1 MDNNVIKDERERRIE
16 EQRKQLLEETEKKEK
31 QQKARI
37 EKKKKASL
45 FFQLKTLF
53 TPKQK
58 LTDVSALNLTDF
70 PEPEKKETLAQAAVQ
85 QSCIALDEESLI
97 PRGTKE
103 KKKENKESSAED
115 NEKVNEPADNTKS
128 GLQNALDT
136 ISGRYAIIA
145 FTCLDD
151 EVKTEDLLKTGLTV
165 LSTGIYP
172 MPYKKEEG
180 DTANIFIAI
189 LNDCWQN
196 KNALNKLTEDL
207 SDEFLKETG
216 KELLT
221 VCLGATEDDVNGQ
234 LKRTVNALHRK
245 IRNLTTPD
253 TTGDLSALQHR
264 LKQQIE
270 ANAIEQAR
278 RQFERQMEEDGEIDE
293 ELPVVIREAKNMSS
307 EEYDSYLS
315 EEEQAIKYNARKS
328 YIDDDVSIEQV
339 IHNIEKHNTM
349 DDPLYLI
356 AVASVDMN
364 TLIILEDSDDFE
376 DLCEEADVSM
386 MRCSYI
392 YAISKSGGHWY
403 GNNHATRDIEDIFES
418 LSEIIR
424 SRGGRFRSEFLYEVP
439 NISIFKDIY
448 LQ

>member
-1 MDNNVIKDERERRIE
+1 M
-16 EQRKQLLEETEKKEK
+16 
-31 QQKARI
+31 
-37 EKKKKASL
+37 
-45 FFQLKTLF
+45 
-53 TPKQK
+53 
-58 LTDVSALNLTDF
+58 
-70 PEPEKKETLAQAAVQ
+70 
-85 QSCIALDEESLI
+85 DEESLI

-115 NEKVNEPADNTKS
+115 NEKANEPADNKKS

>member
-115 NEKVNEPADNTKS
+115 NEKANEPADNTKS

-196 KNALNKLTEDL
+196 KNALNKLTKDL

-221 VCLGATEDDVNGQ
+221 VCLGATEDDVNSQ

>member
-97 PRGTKE
+97 PRGAKE

-115 NEKVNEPADNTKS
+115 NEKANEPADNKKS

>member
-85 QSCIALDEESLI
+85 QSCIALDKESLI
-97 PRGTKE
+97 PRSAKE

-115 NEKVNEPADNTKS
+115 NEKANEPADNKKS

-196 KNALNKLTEDL
+196 KNALNKLTKDL

-221 VCLGATEDDVNGQ
+221 VCLGATEDDVNSQ

-315 EEEQAIKYNARKS
+315 EEEQTIKYNARKS

>member
-85 QSCIALDEESLI
+85 QSCIALDKESLI
-97 PRGTKE
+97 PRGAKE

-115 NEKVNEPADNTKS
+115 NEKANEPADNKKS

-172 MPYKKEEG
+172 MPYKKEKG

>member
-115 NEKVNEPADNTKS
+115 NEKVNEPTDNTKS

>member
-115 NEKVNEPADNTKS
+115 NEKANEPADNTKS

-136 ISGRYAIIA
+136 ISGRYAIIT

>member
-31 QQKARI
+31 QQKERI

-85 QSCIALDEESLI
+85 QSCTTLDEESLI

-115 NEKVNEPADNTKS
+115 NEKVNEPADNKKS

>member
-16 EQRKQLLEETEKKEK
+16 EKRKQILEETEKKEK
-31 QQKARI
+31 KETLARKNKFLI
-37 EKKKKASL
+37 CSGTKKKEKASPL
-45 FFQLKTLF
+45 FQLKTLF
-53 TPKQK
+53 APKQK

-70 PEPEKKETLAQAAVQ
+70 PEPEKKETLARK
-85 QSCIALDEESLI
+85 DEFSI
-97 PRGTKE
+97 HPSTKQ
-103 KKKENKESSAED
+103 KKEIEDHSAEN
-115 NEKVNEPADNTKS
+115 NEKANKS
-128 GLQNALDT
+128 GLQNALDA

-189 LNDCWQN
+189 LSDCWQN

-221 VCLGATEDDVNGQ
+221 VCLGATEDDVNSQ